1 MNNPS
6 LFKLPYFR
14 FLDEKKKNAYIIIG
28 KPQRKTKFQ
37 TLPLVK
43 AFAVTLK
50 YPERTI

>member
-14 FLDEKKKNAYIIIG
+14 FLGEKKNAYIIIG